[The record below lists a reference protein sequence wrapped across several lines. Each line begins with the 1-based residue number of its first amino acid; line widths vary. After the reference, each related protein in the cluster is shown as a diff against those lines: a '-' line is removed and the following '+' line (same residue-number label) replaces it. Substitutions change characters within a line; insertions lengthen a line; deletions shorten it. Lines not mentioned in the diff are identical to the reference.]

1 MYTNPC
7 LCSPEDFDE
16 FCSRA
21 SELAAE
27 SNGAPLFT
35 VTQTRNSTKPGSSRD
50 QEADSFDVPD
60 DDAEGSAQ
68 DDWQLL

>member
-1 MYTNPC
+1 MHNPVYD
-7 LCSPEDFDE
+7 PDDFDD
-16 FCSRA
+16 FCLRA

-35 VTQTRNSTKPGSSRD
+35 VTQTRNLSISSSSSRAQD
-50 QEADSFDVPD
+50 TDTFDVP